1 MENQSMQNPTLEIAS
16 AEYLAFITERLSETE
31 EGVMLSREMFEAIE
45 NHYGDQFTEADS
57 RPMNLPNGTT
67 RPKWMNNVDW
77 AKATG
82 TKQGKLATITHKKQR
97 WIVLIEA
104 ADERWI
110 DLATKRKKKSHFKK
124 KCPCCA
130 KYRPLSEVIC
140 DVCGN
145 PFPTSRGKR
154 RISS

>member
-1 MENQSMQNPTLEIAS
+1 MKNTALEIAS
-16 AEYLAFITERLSETE
+16 AEYLAFITEQLSKTE
-31 EGVMLSREMFEAIE
+31 EGVMLSSEILEAIE
-45 NHYGDQFTEADS
+45 QHYAHQFTEADH

-67 RPKWMNNVDW
+67 RPKWMNTVDW

-82 TKQGKLATITHKKQR
+82 TKQGKLATITHKKRR

-104 ADERWI
+104 ADDRWLE
-110 DLATKRKKKSHFKK
+110 LASKQKKKSHFKK
-124 KCPCCA
+124 KCPCCD
-130 KYRPLSEVIC
+130 KYRPLSEVNC

-145 PFPTSRGKR
+145 PFPASNGKR